1 MAASASNTGGAAVAP
16 APDDSSTSFEDALQ
30 QQGVSTSTT
39 TSSTSSAPPDWQ
51 AIIADVAGKASQ
63 VSTSALVTAP
73 TASGAT
79 PTTTPTAN
87 PLASEPTPSNSSSGA
102 VPLPA
107 IPKVLV
113 PKDKSAPTDTST
125 NTTTASSKTSS
136 SGPLYTGSSVFIAHS
151 AILAA
156 QARQSSASKD
166 AAPDSET
173 ASASDAENTT
183 AAATTTLADEFG
195 LSLSFPKAATKTTG
209 SATAEKKSDSTPSQG
224 SFLQS
229 DTTVAN
235 PSWMLSGAVSPSQ
248 LVNIQDSISQT
259 VTNHSGAPE
268 NTVNDLSGD
277 ATGAAGMANGKK
289 EKDMNATLDLPNLVA
304 STGTDPMTAK
314 ASPDLTIQL
323 GSNQGFKDALGQV
336 MRVAEVSGLSS
347 TTPPLRVAIE
357 IQTPPGAI
365 VNVYVSKQDD
375 GYRAQLSATDPQA
388 LSYVQDQISSLRQ
401 STDTGVSVRWLPAQL
416 ETSSSLSSGSSS
428 NESGLS
434 WDRGGQGQQGQ
445 QQQADER
452 RQASQQKK
460 PLFDGLVSTGRS
472 TTFKDAFST
481 VGRVA

>member
-1 MAASASNTGGAAVAP
+1 MAASANNTGGATVAP
-16 APDDSSTSFEDALQ
+16 PPDDSSTFEDALQ
-30 QQGVSTSTT
+30 QQGVSTSPK
-39 TSSTSSAPPDWQ
+39 TSSTPSTPPDWQ
-51 AIIADVAGKASQ
+51 AIIADAAGKASQ
-63 VSTSALVTAP
+63 ADTSALVTAP
-73 TASGAT
+73 VAPGAT
-79 PTTTPTAN
+79 PTTTPTAD
-87 PLASEPTPSNSSSGA
+87 PLASELAPSDPSSAA

-107 IPKVLV
+107 LPKILV
-113 PKDKSAPTDTST
+113 PKDKGAPQGAAANTATTS
-125 NTTTASSKTSS
+125 NKTSS

-156 QARQSSASKD
+156 QARQSSAGKE

-183 AAATTTLADEFG
+183 AATTTTLADVFG
-195 LSLSFPKAATKTTG
+195 LSLSFSKAATKTTG
-209 SATAEKKSDSTPSQG
+209 SATTEKKSDSTPSQG

-229 DTTVAN
+229 DTTGTSS
-235 PSWMLSGAVSPSQ
+235 SWMLSGAAGQSQ
-248 LVNIQDSISQT
+248 LGNVQASISQT
-259 VTNHSGAPE
+259 VTNHSGASE
-268 NTVNDLSGD
+268 NTVDGLSSD
-277 ATGAAGMANGKK
+277 SAGAAGMANGKK

-304 STGTDPMTAK
+304 STGTNPLTAK

-365 VNVYVSKQDD
+365 VNVYVSRQDD

-434 WDRGGQGQQGQ
+434 WDRGGQGQQ
-445 QQQADER
+445 QQADER
-452 RQASQQKK
+452 RQAPQQKK
-460 PLFDGLVSTGRS
+460 PLFDGLVSTGRP

-481 VGRVA
+481 VGRAA